1 MSINSINK
9 ITLLD
14 SGFGRACM
22 VIVTTKTIKNCFI
35 KTGLWKLSIP
45 MDEQD
50 ENSQDETLEV
60 KHLLKNSCRFTQEE
74 VTKTTDR
81 LIICDEN
88 CVTIVHRTMRQT
100 FLFKL

>member
-50 ENSQDETLEV
+50 ENS
-60 KHLLKNSCRFTQEE
+60 
-74 VTKTTDR
+74 
-81 LIICDEN
+81 
-88 CVTIVHRTMRQT
+88 
-100 FLFKL
+100 